1 MTDLASWAEYLLS
14 AERAQSATAPITD
27 SVPGLNAEEGYAIQR
42 LIIDAKVASGE
53 RIVGAKAGLT
63 SKAKQ
68 LTMRVDQPI
77 FGILTSSMMLD
88 TEQPLVCSELIHPRV
103 EPEIVF
109 ILAEDL
115 DAPKVSGHDV
125 LDATAWVTAGLE
137 VIDSRYA
144 DFRFTHADVVAD
156 NTSAS
161 RFVIGTALRRPEE
174 IPDLAL
180 VGCNL
185 SVNGVIVTTA
195 AGAAI
200 LGDPAGTVA
209 LLANWLTECG
219 SPLRKGDVILS
230 GGMTNAFPI
239 APGGH
244 ITSTLGRI
252 GSVTI
257 RGV

>member
-1 MTDLASWAEYLLS
+1 MTDLTNWADYLLS
-14 AERAQSATAPITD
+14 AERAHSATAPITD
-27 SVPGLNAEEGYAIQR
+27 SVPGLSADEGYAIQR

-53 RIVGAKAGLT
+53 RVVGAKAGLT
-63 SKAKQ
+63 SRAKQ
-68 LTMRVDQPI
+68 LTMHVDQPI
-77 FGILTSSMMLD
+77 FGVLTSSMMISTD
-88 TEQPLVCSELIHPRV
+88 QPLICSDLIHPRV

-109 ILAEDL
+109 ILGEDL
-115 DAPKVSGHDV
+115 NAPQLSGYDV

-161 RFVIGTALRRPEE
+161 RFILGTSLRRPEE

-185 SVNGVIVTTA
+185 SVNGTVVTTA
-195 AGAAI
+195 AGGAI

-209 LLANWLTECG
+209 LLANWLHACG
-219 SPLRKGDVILS
+219 SPLRKGDVVLS
-230 GGMTNAFPI
+230 GGMTNAYPI

-244 ITSTLGRI
+244 VTSSLGRI

-257 RGV
+257 RAI